1 MEFHKKKIDLSQ
13 QSYTYI
19 IYYSEDTIMRLAMQR
34 TYLFKDGPINPASKL
49 VRMHFSHYGQPKTND
64 NDGCWFIVNMSL
76 GSQAPRIGY
85 SLMPRL
91 SAQSNFP
98 QEQRKNV

>member
-1 MEFHKKKIDLSQ
+1 MEFHKKIDLSQ

-64 NDGCWFIVNMSL
+64 NDGCWLIVNMSL